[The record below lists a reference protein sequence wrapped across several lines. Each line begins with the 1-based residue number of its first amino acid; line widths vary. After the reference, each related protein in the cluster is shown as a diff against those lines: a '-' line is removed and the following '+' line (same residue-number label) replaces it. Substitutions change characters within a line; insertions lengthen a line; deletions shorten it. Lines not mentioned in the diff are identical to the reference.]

1 MLYLEIAKSK
11 GKRIAKAALQIPLW
25 IGRGIDHSVR
35 EEHEWLNY
43 FQYLIILAVVSHE
56 ATRIHARL
64 DEIDNK
70 LDTN

>member
-11 GKRIAKAALQIPLW
+11 GRRLAKAALQIPLW
-25 IGRGIDHSVR
+25 IGRGIDWQVR
-35 EEHEWLNY
+35 EQHEWMNY

-70 LDTN
+70 LSTD